1 VAGPIERRQAPRFG
15 ITVPVKL
22 EHGTGITRNISTSG
36 VFFETDQAFSPGTP
50 IQLTLLLEPSR
61 LHCQG
66 EIVRVEGLEGKM
78 GVAVAFKSYQF
89 ETLGGGSR

>member
-1 VAGPIERRQAPRFG
+1 VL
-15 ITVPVKL
+15 VKF

-36 VFFETDQAFSPGTP
+36 VFFETDQVFSIGSLLR
-50 IQLTLLLEPSR
+50 LTLLLEPTP

-78 GVAVAFKSYQF
+78 GIAVAFKSYQF
-89 ETLGGGSR
+89 ETLGGG